1 MLPIVVQP
9 LDQPT
14 HRRAL
19 TMKVAS
25 DVEILTVESKLGMG
39 TTFTLS
45 LPMSQ
50 GPTTNTT
57 LSEVGAPREE
67 VAPF

>member
-1 MLPIVVQP
+1 MLPIVVQA

-14 HRRAL
+14 NRRAL
-19 TMKVAS
+19 TMKFAS
-25 DVEILTVESKLGMG
+25 DVEYLSVESKLGIG

-50 GPTTNTT
+50 GPTTNST
-57 LSEVGAPREE
+57 LSEAGAPTE
-67 VAPF
+67 